1 MEFDLINT
9 DPAIANALRRILI
22 AEVPTMAFERVYF
35 VNNTSIIAVSP
46 SFLRECYVESST
58 ETLFCILATECHDVL
73 QDIRLTHSAS
83 RFALPR
89 VIYFKTRNLESPSI
103 ES

>member
-1 MEFDLINT
+1 MQLYRQVVVNSFEGNDVEFDLINT

-46 SFLRECYVESST
+46 PMLGKYDMHEAEG
-58 ETLFCILATECHDVL
+58 
-73 QDIRLTHSAS
+73 RLSC
-83 RFALPR
+83 R
-89 VIYFKTRNLESPSI
+89 
-103 ES
+103 